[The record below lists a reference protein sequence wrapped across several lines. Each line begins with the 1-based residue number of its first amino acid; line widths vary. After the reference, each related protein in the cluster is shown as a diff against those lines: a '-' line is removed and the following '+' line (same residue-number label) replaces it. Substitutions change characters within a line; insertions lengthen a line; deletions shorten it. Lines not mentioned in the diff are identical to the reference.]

1 MLPVKLV
8 YTCKAE
14 EDLDSIFAYI
24 AENNPAN
31 ALNYIEKMRS
41 AIENLIISPHMGV
54 SCKAKGINRDCRI
67 LIFEKYLIFYHV
79 DEDDSEITILRILH
93 GSRKY
98 LDIKKIKGENY
109 E

>member
-1 MLPVKLV
+1 MTSVKLT

-24 AENNPAN
+24 AENSPAN
-31 ALNYIEKMRS
+31 ASNYIEKMRS

-67 LIFEKYLIFYHV
+67 LIFENYLIFYQV
-79 DEDDSEITILRILH
+79 DEDDNEITILRILH

-98 LDIKKIKGENY
+98 QNLFK
-109 E
+109 